1 MRSYVHGGVKP
12 QTQRGFTL
20 IELLV
25 VIAIIAILI
34 GLLLPAVQKV
44 REAAARATCTNN
56 LKQIGLGMHN
66 FESTYGYLPS
76 GGDIQMT
83 GPLVHLLPYLE
94 QENLYRAWQFRPWTG
109 SAGTSYSYYFRDP
122 LNAPQSLAL
131 GPTPPT
137 PPGLWPVSPNLKM
150 LTCPSATP
158 EAGGQIG
165 LIRFQ
170 TGGNPGKDFP
180 TATNP
185 AEGFGPPPNAY
196 TSYILRGSTSTHAVY
211 GRTNYSRM
219 GAYLVAP
226 ADGPYLPG
234 MFTYKSKI
242 PVVTIQDGS
251 SNTIAFLESAGGPD
265 GAGGW
270 WGNGMGMNYQLSAF
284 GTCPDR
290 TNPNCDYTGVGK
302 GFGYG
307 LPSSMHTGD
316 RINCVF
322 GDGSV
327 RNISA
332 TTDFN
337 TYVYMCGINDGVTV
351 SFN

>member
-1 MRSYVHGGVKP
+1 MRSYVRGDAKP
-12 QTQRGFTL
+12 QTLRGFTL

-44 REAAARATCTNN
+44 REAAARTTCTNN
-56 LKQIGLGMHN
+56 LKQIGLAMHN
-66 FESTYGYLPS
+66 YESTYGYLPA

-83 GPLVHLLPYLE
+83 GPLIQMLPYLE
-94 QENLYRAWQFRPWTG
+94 QENIYRAWQFRPYTG
-109 SAGTSYSYYFRDP
+109 SAGTYSYYFRDP
-122 LNAPQSLAL
+122 MNAPQSAVL
-131 GPTPPT
+131 GATPPT
-137 PPGLWPVSPNLKM
+137 PPGFWPVSPNLKM
-150 LTCPSATP
+150 LTCPAATP
-158 EAGGQIG
+158 EAAGQIG
-165 LIRFQ
+165 AIRFQ

-180 TATNP
+180 NATNP
-185 AEGFGPPPNAY
+185 AEGFGTAPNAY
-196 TSYILRGSTSTHAVY
+196 TSYSVAGATGTHSFY
-211 GRTNYSRM
+211 GRTNYIPM
-219 GAYLVAP
+219 GGYLVAP

-242 PVVTIQDGS
+242 AIVAIQDGS
-251 SNTIAFLESAGGPD
+251 SNTIAFLESAGGVNSS
-265 GAGGW
+265 GGW
-270 WGNGMGMNYQLSAF
+270 LGNGMGMNYQLSAF
-284 GTCPDR
+284 GTCPDK
-290 TNPNCDYTGVGK
+290 TNSNCNFSATGK
-302 GFGYG
+302 GFAYG
-307 LPSSMHTGD
+307 LPSSMHTTN

-332 TTDFN
+332 TTNFD